1 MSAEYQVPNLPC
13 PPFFLAVPPC
23 EKLQAKGKLH
33 SLRLV

>member
-1 MSAEYQVPNLPC
+1 VSAEYQAPNLPY
-13 PPFFLAVPPC
+13 PPSFLAVPPC